1 MSSYT
6 SQGSVVS
13 LASPLVSLSNPVV
26 SFASGQLVSL
36 QPSVTSWSHDAFG
49 KLRISEPQ
57 TLLDLKHVYDK
68 QPLLESETTANSA
81 SSTHLPNEAT
91 VRMDVTTA
99 QNSRIVRQS
108 KRYVNYQPGKSHLVM
123 VTGVLHTSTN
133 AGLVARMGYFDNHAD
148 KSVDSGGNGFFLE
161 YSGGEYFLVRRS
173 YVSGSQ
179 VDTKI
184 ARANWLDPFDGHG
197 ASGITLDFT
206 KAQILAIDLE
216 WLGVGGVRIWFI
228 VGRVPHLAY
237 TFDHTNLISTTYMT
251 RASLPVRYE
260 LEQTAAADGV
270 AGSMKQICATVIS
283 EGGFVRNGMVPAYT
297 PGTVTLSNTNETH
310 AFSLSLKNGY
320 NRVSVLPVSVDAG
333 SPGTTAVAAIMR
345 VYMYTALTNPS
356 WSSAAHASS
365 AVQVST
371 AGTLS
376 TTSAMLVGACSV
388 TTNGGAN
395 HVVPGDN
402 MLLCSNIAGTSDILS
417 VTLQR
422 VGQQSIDIIPSIRWQ
437 EMF

>member
-1 MSSYT
+1 MST
-6 SQGSVVS
+6 LPGAHVTVTGI
-13 LASPLVSLSNPVV
+13 A
-26 SFASGQLVSL
+26 AGQLISL

-49 KLRISEPQ
+49 KLRVSEPQ

-68 QPLLESETTANSA
+68 QALLEDEITATGA

-99 QNSRIVRQS
+99 QGSRIVRQS

-123 VTGVLHTSTN
+123 VTGVLHTAVNT
-133 AGLVARMGYFDNHAD
+133 GITARMGYFDNHAD

-161 YSGGEYFLVRRS
+161 YSGGAYYLVRRS

-179 VDTKI
+179 VDTKV
-184 ARANWLDPFDGHG
+184 ARADWHDPFDGTG
-197 ASGITLDFT
+197 PSGVTLDFT

-216 WLGVGGVRIWFI
+216 WLGVGGVRVWFI
-228 VGRVPHLAY
+228 VGRVPYLAH
-237 TFDHTNLISTTYMT
+237 TFDHTNLLTTTYMT
-251 RASLPVRYE
+251 RASLPIRYE
-260 LEQTAAADGV
+260 LEQTAAAGGV
-270 AGSMKQICATVIS
+270 AASMKQICATVIS
-283 EGGFVRNGMVPAYT
+283 EGGYVRNGMVPAYT
-297 PGTVTLSNTNETH
+297 PGTITLANTNETH
-310 AFSLSLKNGY
+310 AFSLSLKTGY

-333 SPGTTAVAAIMR
+333 SPGTTAVAAILR
-345 VYMYTALTNPS
+345 VYLYSALTNPT
-356 WSSAAHASS
+356 WSIAAHASS

-376 TTSAMLVGACSV
+376 TTNAILVGACSV

-395 HVVPGDN
+395 HVVPGDS
-402 MLLCSNIAGTSDILS
+402 MLLCAGIAGVSDVLS

-422 VGQQSIDIIPSIRWQ
+422 IGNQSIDVVPSIRWQ